1 MAAITVLAKNTSNTC
16 CSPLH
21 REIKCEVHDPTE
33 AVSEEHE
40 DSHYAAAIFRYERE
54 YASQVR
60 EHARFLCID
69 DKHRAKVGEPG
80 FPVAAAE
87 RGRKVIVAHD
97 TSFEVGDH
105 DFTKFSLILS
115 VVLRVDIPEDV
126 SESWYH
132 GQVTITLKDAAFE
145 PSSPMQH
152 TTELLLEGDA
162 EPILFL
168 YSDGG
173 PDHRVTYISVQTA
186 LIALFRS
193 LDLDYLCAA
202 CTAPCHSWRNPVERV
217 MSTLN
222 LGMQCVGLMRRQGSA
237 KYEEEAKK
245 CKSLADLRKAKQ
257 SYPAFQEESLDSMAP
272 VKILLA
278 DLFQRLE
285 LKKKKFEVRVAASG
299 SDIEEMWENGKMS
312 QPLIPQ

>member
-105 DFTKFSLILS
+105 DFTKFSLIPS

-162 EPILFL
+162 KPILFL

-285 LKKKKFEVRVAASG
+285 LKKK
-299 SDIEEMWENGKMS
+299 
-312 QPLIPQ
+312 

>member
-105 DFTKFSLILS
+105 DFTKFSLIPS

-126 SESWYH
+126 SESWYR

-162 EPILFL
+162 KPILFL

-173 PDHRVTYISVQTA
+173 PDHRVTYISAQTA

-193 LDLDYLCAA
+193 LDLDYVL
-202 CTAPCHSWRNPVERV
+202 PV
-217 MSTLN
+217 LLPAI
-222 LGMQCVGLMRRQGSA
+222 LGVIP
-237 KYEEEAKK
+237 
-245 CKSLADLRKAKQ
+245 LR
-257 SYPAFQEESLDSMAP
+257 
-272 VKILLA
+272 
-278 DLFQRLE
+278 
-285 LKKKKFEVRVAASG
+285 G
-299 SDIEEMWENGKMS
+299 
-312 QPLIPQ
+312 